1 MDVLFESRYG
11 SNHFCVAV
19 SSQRVSQYHRHHGS
33 PEADVLLLALGLL
46 VELHDAELELEQ
58 RAIDVL
64 GLLND
69 LFVIVACFVHSL

>member
-1 MDVLFESRYG
+1 M
-11 SNHFCVAV
+11 
-19 SSQRVSQYHRHHGS
+19 
-33 PEADVLLLALGLL
+33 LLLALGLL